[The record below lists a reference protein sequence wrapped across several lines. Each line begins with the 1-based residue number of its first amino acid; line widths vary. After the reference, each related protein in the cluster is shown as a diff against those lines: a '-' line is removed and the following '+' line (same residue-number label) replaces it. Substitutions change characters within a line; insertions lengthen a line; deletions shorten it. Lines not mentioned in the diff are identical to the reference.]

1 VGSHPLPQLSTSLSM
16 LEGSGLAVDDASFI
30 ASPSFAAAM
39 ASFSQ
44 ARGTLQ
50 LGSRSRDAAGSTA
63 GRADTPPPGPL
74 ASSKGTAAAADAGE
88 GGEELVRLLFAQYS
102 PSSSNYNGLDVEV
115 ALKLSTLVFYCNR
128 PTVAALMVF
137 GTDLAAINTALAA
150 PHAQQQVRH
159 AGFARLCCWQWTVW
173 RACSPVH
180 AVGALF
186 HLAASIRPCQMRPN
200 RCNSCLRA
208 CSMTRQC
215 ASSGCDQLLLSPY
228 KPPVGS

>member
-1 VGSHPLPQLSTSLSM
+1 MVDG
-16 LEGSGLAVDDASFI
+16 GGLAVDDASFI
-30 ASPSFAAAM
+30 AAPSFAAAM

-50 LGSRSRDAAGSTA
+50 LGSRGRDAAGSTA

-74 ASSKGTAAAADAGE
+74 ASSSSSSSSKGTAAAADAGE

-150 PHAQQQVRH
+150 PHAQQQVRQDWV
-159 AGFARLCCWQWTVW
+159 CTVVLLAQECL
-173 RACSPVH
+173 ACMQPCAHSWP
-180 AVGALF
+180 LF
-186 HLAASIRPCQMRPN
+186 NLAASIRPCQMRPS
-200 RCNSCLRA
+200 RSKAALGRV
-208 CSMTRQC
+208 
-215 ASSGCDQLLLSPY
+215 L
-228 KPPVGS
+228 

>member
-1 VGSHPLPQLSTSLSM
+1 M
-16 LEGSGLAVDDASFI
+16 LDGAGLDVDDASFI
-30 ASPSFAAAM
+30 AAPSFAAAM

-50 LGSRSRDAAGSTA
+50 LGSRGRDAAGSSA

-74 ASSKGTAAAADAGE
+74 ASSNPDAAAGAAGD

-102 PSSSNYNGLDVEV
+102 PSSSSYSGLDVEV

-150 PHAQQQVRH
+150 PHAAQQQVRREGL
-159 AGFARLCCWQWTVW
+159 AQICTWSRTACC
-173 RACSPVH
+173 A
-180 AVGALF
+180 
-186 HLAASIRPCQMRPN
+186 
-200 RCNSCLRA
+200 
-208 CSMTRQC
+208 
-215 ASSGCDQLLLSPY
+215 
-228 KPPVGS
+228 